1 MKTIKE
7 AIESADLET
16 LDGLWAILKY
26 REIGILRKL
35 NSMSKM
41 LDLDQKKVYDEA
53 DKDDEGRVIDKPTR
67 QYIHDCLLEASK
79 KTIKIKT

>member
-16 LDGLWAILKY
+16 IDGLWAILKY

-53 DKDDEGRVIDKPTR
+53 DKDDEGRVIDKQTR
-67 QYIHDCLLEASK
+67 QYIHEC
-79 KTIKIKT
+79 